1 MIRPDRSGLTRKEI
15 IRLAANRFLN
25 EGYSKTSI
33 HSMCKALRMST
44 GNLTFH
50 FPTKEH
56 LLTELVDMLCN
67 FQWHRMEEE
76 AEEGNSS
83 LLALCLELMS
93 IAAACEQDE
102 VAKDFFLS
110 TYRSQ
115 MSMELIRS
123 NDKKRAKEV
132 FKEYCPD
139 WTEEQFVM
147 AELLIMGIEYSTIT
161 SNQGILPLKTRIE
174 GALNQILSIYNID
187 EETRKIEI
195 EKVLQM
201 DCRSIGKRVL
211 SEFVKYV
218 EETNNH
224 TLEEAS
230 RIHRRKM
237 V

>member
-56 LLTELVDMLCN
+56 LLTELVGMLCN

-132 FKEYCPD
+132 FKEYCSD
-139 WTEEQFVM
+139 WTEEQFEEAAMLVS
-147 AELLIMGIEYSTIT
+147 GIEYGTLMTT
-161 SNQGILPLKTRIE
+161 SNSASLELRIT
-174 GALNQILSIYNID
+174 GALNAILTIYRVPEHI
-187 EETRKIEI
+187 RKQKL
-195 EKVLQM
+195 EKVLKK
-201 DCRSIGKRVL
+201 DYRKISLSI
-211 SEFVKYV
+211 
-218 EETNNH
+218 
-224 TLEEAS
+224 LEEFRDYVNYETEQALVG
-230 RIHRRKM
+230 RANYQE